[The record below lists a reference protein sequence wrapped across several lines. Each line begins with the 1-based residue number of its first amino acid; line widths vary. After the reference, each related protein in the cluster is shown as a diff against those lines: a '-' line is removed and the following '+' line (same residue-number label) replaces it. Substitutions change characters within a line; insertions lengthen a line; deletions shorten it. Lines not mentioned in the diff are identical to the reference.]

1 MCTHVAA
8 RKGRSLAS
16 AVYTQLHLTRRL
28 WISLDSSDEWWNLWA
43 PSTRGRLQELEESCG
58 HDRPIG
64 PPGLRMKSGTTG
76 SVSSRSDHSA
86 ASSHSTPPPA
96 TMVFIITMWENMS
109 FCFASASG
117 TSSRTP
123 STERKCQG
131 FDFGLGLKKQD
142 YQFVPAL
149 PRGAGDLQIE
159 LARMFIYDGFA
170 SCVRRK

>member
-28 WISLDSSDEWWNLWA
+28 RISLDSSDEWWNLWA

-96 TMVFIITMWENMS
+96 TMVHYHHVGEHELLLCLGKWNVFSDAINRKKISRIRFWTRTEETGLS
-109 FCFASASG
+109 VCSCSASRSG
-117 TSSRTP
+117 RSSDRTC
-123 STERKCQG
+123 ENVY
-131 FDFGLGLKKQD
+131 L
-142 YQFVPAL
+142 
-149 PRGAGDLQIE
+149 
-159 LARMFIYDGFA
+159 
-170 SCVRRK
+170 

>member
-1 MCTHVAA
+1 MVDVGGSVLTLRQEGKEFGQCSSTLGVINT
-8 RKGRSLAS
+8 RETSR
-16 AVYTQLHLTRRL
+16 TRRVM
-28 WISLDSSDEWWNLWA
+28 WSR
-43 PSTRGRLQELEESCG
+43 ST
-58 HDRPIG
+58 DG

-123 STERKCQG
+123 STERKYQG